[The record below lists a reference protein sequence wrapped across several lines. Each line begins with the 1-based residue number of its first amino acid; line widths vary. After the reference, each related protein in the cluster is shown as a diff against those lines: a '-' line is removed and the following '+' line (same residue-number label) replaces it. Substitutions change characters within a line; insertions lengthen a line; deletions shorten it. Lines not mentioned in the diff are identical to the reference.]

1 MVSELL
7 LKHLVHDPVGILFCD
22 SLACACIL
30 QLRRQQYD
38 TRQQALKLTA
48 NSMYGCLGFRASR
61 FFAQVGLEQVH
72 KALSTCILS
81 CRQLESQSLIC

>member
-1 MVSELL
+1 MTQRLCMCV
-7 LKHLVHDPVGILFCD
+7 
-22 SLACACIL
+22 L

-61 FFAQVGLEQVH
+61 FFAQVGLTH
-72 KALSTCILS
+72 TLP
-81 CRQLESQSLIC
+81 

>member
-1 MVSELL
+1 MSLPHKWHQQQVPGRHLFELVVVIVIIFL
-7 LKHLVHDPVGILFCD
+7 PDKPTLGAD
-22 SLACACIL
+22 SLLSDSCP

-61 FFAQVGLEQVH
+61 FFAQVCTV
-72 KALSTCILS
+72 IN
-81 CRQLESQSLIC
+81 